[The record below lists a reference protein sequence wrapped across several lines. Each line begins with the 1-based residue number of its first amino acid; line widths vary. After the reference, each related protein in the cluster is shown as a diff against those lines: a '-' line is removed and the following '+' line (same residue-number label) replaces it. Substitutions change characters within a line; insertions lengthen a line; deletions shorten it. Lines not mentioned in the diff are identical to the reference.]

1 MRSNRSARV
10 RKGGVPPGGG
20 CGGGDLGKGGK
31 RGRAGEE
38 DRGVTREVGVWVEA
52 PSKSPNVVWGHPDP
66 TG

>member
-1 MRSNRSARV
+1 MVVVVAVIWGR
-10 RKGGVPPGGG
+10 
-20 CGGGDLGKGGK
+20 GGK

-38 DRGVTREVGVWVEA
+38 DSGVTREVGVWVEA